1 MRVPDNLDA
10 YNAYERE
17 QARAEACASKCAI
30 CGEPIWEDAAYDLS
44 DFGFRTL
51 VCENCAED
59 WMRDWLK
66 GQRRAI

>member
-1 MRVPDNLDA
+1 MNVPDNLDA

-30 CGEPIWEDAAYDLS
+30 CGEPLWEDYAYDL
-44 DFGFRTL
+44 GFSTL

-59 WMRDWLK
+59 WLRE
-66 GQRRAI
+66 QRRAI